1 MNNLPKLYFTMES
14 FLFPMMEAALRNQ
27 IFVLLHSLVQI
38 FSFRNPGTAGL
49 GVAFLHFLPLLHG
62 GILAASALYLIL
74 IVTRV

>member
-1 MNNLPKLYFTMES
+1 
-14 FLFPMMEAALRNQ
+14 MMPNQQKASQTGKYPALRNQ